1 MNTILINVSFFDVFE
16 TGLKVIRV
24 EYDDDYTKIDLGFLY
39 GEKRKNSIKITE
51 DIIISD
57 YNTKKGLIECIGINL
72 NEEVKLKSIKD
83 FRYFSLKF
91 EPFESVK
98 KQLMLTQYNDDFNFI
113 ILDITKAKS

>member
-1 MNTILINVSFFDVFE
+1 MFCYKIPKSAFACFYFTIN
-16 TGLKVIRV
+16 
-24 EYDDDYTKIDLGFLY
+24 
-39 GEKRKNSIKITE
+39 
-51 DIIISD
+51 D
-57 YNTKKGLIECIGINL
+57 YNTKKGLTECIGINL

-113 ILDITKAKS
+113 ILDITKAKSRFLMQRFHRKKNPSFEFDDIIF